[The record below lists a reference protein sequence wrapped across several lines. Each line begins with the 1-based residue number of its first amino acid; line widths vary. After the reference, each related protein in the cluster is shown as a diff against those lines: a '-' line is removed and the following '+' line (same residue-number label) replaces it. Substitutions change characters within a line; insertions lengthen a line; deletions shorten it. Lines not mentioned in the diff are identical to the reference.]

1 MNWTTPTDI
10 RAQLQRLWDDQSLLA
25 DVVDDVASVTRD
37 LSYQQSQ
44 PRPPDP
50 LVSFPLTLRFR
61 KPAPRELAT
70 SYEQARDWIKS
81 LELGSKSA
89 LGFGYDIVWDE
100 TNHRV
105 IGRNVSPA
113 AVVVP
118 TRSDALALLAKDDA
132 SAQFTHLARRTLE
145 LFPELVDW
153 LRRKPLKVVEEA
165 AHWERVLSVLSW
177 FRAHPKSRRYIRQ
190 VDVAGADTKFIERR
204 KALLAELLDIVLPPG
219 AVEQTHTG
227 LSQFEARYGLAAKP
241 SLVRFRI
248 LDPALALSGL
258 TDLTVRADEFSRLG
272 IDAKRVFVVENEI
285 NGLAFPPVEGG
296 LVIFGLGYA
305 IDLIRAAEW
314 LGRCELHYWGDIDTH
329 GFAMLDLLR
338 EAFPGV
344 RSLLMDK
351 NTLVTSTA
359 HWAMEDVPHIASLL
373 RLTTQEAELFDDLR
387 FDRLGR
393 GVRLEQE
400 RIPFG
405 EVIAAIASAAGTSPN
420 EPMVRKGA

>member
-25 DVVDDVASVTRD
+25 DVADEVASATSDV
-37 LSYQQSQ
+37 SHQQAQ
-44 PRPPDP
+44 PRSRDP
-50 LVSFPLTLRFR
+50 LVSFPLALRFR

-70 SYEQARDWIKS
+70 SYEDTRNWIKS
-81 LELGSKSA
+81 LEAGSKAA
-89 LGFGYDIVWDE
+89 LGFGYDIVWEE

-105 IGRNVSPA
+105 IGRNASPA

-118 TRSDALALLAKDDA
+118 TRSDALALIAQDEA
-132 SAQFTHLARRTLE
+132 SAQFTHLARWTLE

-165 AHWERVLSVLSW
+165 AHWERVLGVLSW
-177 FRAHPKSRRYIRQ
+177 FRAHPKSGRYIRQ

-219 AVEQTHTG
+219 AIKQTHTG

-241 SLVRFRI
+241 SLIRFRI
-248 LDPALALSGL
+248 LDPALAFSGL
-258 TDLTVRADEFSRLG
+258 TDLTVRADEFPRLS
-272 IDAKRVFVVENEI
+272 IDATRVFVVENEI
-285 NGLAFPPVEGG
+285 NGLAFPVVRGG

-305 IDLIRAAEW
+305 IDLIRPAEW
-314 LGRCELHYWGDIDTH
+314 LGRRELHYWGDLDTH
-329 GFAMLDLLR
+329 GFAMLDRLR
-338 EAFPGV
+338 EAFPDAL
-344 RSLLMDK
+344 SFLMDR
-351 NTLVTSTA
+351 NTLVA
-359 HWAMEDVPHIASLL
+359 NKALWGIEDAPHITPLT
-373 RLTTQEAELFDDLR
+373 RLTTAEAAVFDDLR

-405 EVIAAIASAAGTSPN
+405 RVIEAVAAAAADP
-420 EPMVRKGA
+420 PA

>member
-25 DVVDDVASVTRD
+25 DVADEVARAISD
-37 LSYQQSQ
+37 GSYQRLQ
-44 PRPPDP
+44 PRSRGP
-50 LVSFPLTLRFR
+50 LISFPLTLRFR

-81 LELGSKSA
+81 LEAGCKSA
-89 LGFGYDIVWDE
+89 LGFGYDIVWEE

-118 TRSDALALLAKDDA
+118 TRSDVLALIAKDEA

-153 LRRKPLKVVEEA
+153 LRRNPLKVVEEA
-165 AHWERVLSVLSW
+165 AHWERILGVLSW
-177 FRAHPKSRRYIRQ
+177 FRAHPKSGRYIRQ

-204 KALLAELLDIVLPPG
+204 KALLTDLLDIVLPPG

-227 LSQFEARYGLAAKP
+227 LNHFEARYGLAAKP
-241 SLVRFRI
+241 SLIRFRI
-248 LDPALALSGL
+248 LDPALALSSL
-258 TDLTVRADEFSRLG
+258 TDLTVRADEFSRLS
-272 IDAKRVFVVENEI
+272 IDATRVFVVENEI
-285 NGLAFPPVEGG
+285 NGLAFPPVAGG

-314 LGRCELHYWGDIDTH
+314 LGRRELHYWSDLDTH
-329 GFAMLDLLR
+329 GFAMLDRLR
-338 EAFPGV
+338 EAFPDAL
-344 RSLLMDK
+344 SLLMDR
-351 NTLVTSTA
+351 NTLVA
-359 HWAMEDVPHIASLL
+359 NKALWGIEDAPHIAPLT
-373 RLTTQEAELFDDLR
+373 RLTTAEAAVFDDLR

-405 EVIAAIASAAGTSPN
+405 RVIEAVTAAAGDP
-420 EPMVRKGA
+420 PA

>member
-1 MNWTTPTDI
+1 MNWTTPAEI
-10 RAQLQRLWDDQSLLA
+10 RAQLQRLWDDHSLLG
-25 DVVDDVASVTRD
+25 DVVDEVASSLGDV
-37 LSYQQSQ
+37 SYQQSQ
-44 PRPPDP
+44 SHCRDP

-81 LELGSKSA
+81 LEAGSKSA
-89 LGFGYDIVWDE
+89 LGFGYDIVWEE

-105 IGRNVSPA
+105 IGRNASPA

-118 TRSDALALLAKDDA
+118 TRSDALALIAKDEA
-132 SAQFTHLARRTLE
+132 SAQFAHLARRTLE

-153 LRRKPLKVVEEA
+153 LRRKPLKVLEEA
-165 AHWERVLSVLSW
+165 AHWVRVLGVLSW
-177 FRAHPKSRRYIRQ
+177 FRAHPKSRHYIRQ
-190 VDVAGADTKFIERR
+190 IDVVGADTKFIERR

-219 AVEQTHTG
+219 AVEQTHMG

-241 SLVRFRI
+241 SLIRFRI

-258 TDLTVRADEFSRLG
+258 TDLTVRADEFSRLS
-272 IDAKRVFVVENEI
+272 IDATRVFVVENEI
-285 NGLAFPPVEGG
+285 NGLAFPAVRGG

-305 IDLIRAAEW
+305 IDLIRPAEW
-314 LGRCELHYWGDIDTH
+314 LGHRYLYYWSDLDTH
-329 GFAMLDLLR
+329 GFAMLDRLR
-338 EAFPGV
+338 EAFPNAL
-344 RSLLMDK
+344 SLLMDR
-351 NTLVTSTA
+351 NTLVANKALWGT
-359 HWAMEDVPHIASLL
+359 EDAPHIARLP

-405 EVIAAIASAAGTSPN
+405 LVIEAVAAAASESTA
-420 EPMVRKGA
+420 

>member
-25 DVVDDVASVTRD
+25 DLVDDVAGVTRGV
-37 LSYQQSQ
+37 SHQQSQ
-44 PRPPDP
+44 PRPRDP

-61 KPAPRELAT
+61 KPTPRELAT

-81 LELGSKSA
+81 LEVGSKSA
-89 LGFGYDIVWDE
+89 LGIGYDIVWEE

-118 TRSDALALLAKDDA
+118 TRSDALALLAKHEA
-132 SAQFTHLARRTLE
+132 SAQFTHLAHRTLE

-165 AHWERVLSVLSW
+165 AHWERVLGVLSW
-177 FRAHPKSRRYIRQ
+177 FRAHPKSGRYIRQ

-204 KALLAELLDIVLPPG
+204 KALLAELLEIVLPPG

-227 LSQFEARYGLAAKP
+227 LSQFEARYGLASKP

-258 TDLTVRADEFSRLG
+258 TDLTVRADEFCRLS
-272 IDAKRVFVVENEI
+272 IDAERVFVVENEI
-285 NGLAFPPVEGG
+285 NGLAFPPIAGG

-314 LGRCELHYWGDIDTH
+314 LGRRELHYWGDLDTH
-329 GFAMLDLLR
+329 GFAMLDRLR
-338 EAFPGV
+338 EAFPDTL
-344 RSLLMDK
+344 SLLMDR
-351 NTLVTSTA
+351 NTLVA
-359 HWAMEDVPHIASLL
+359 NKALWGIEDAPHIAPLL

-400 RIPFG
+400 RISFG
-405 EVIAAIASAAGTSPN
+405 RVIEAVAAAADGP
-420 EPMVRKGA
+420 GA